1 MEQKNQ
7 LSGKLSMGEKLSY
20 SMGEVATCA
29 MFALFTTLLIFFYT
43 DVVGVSPATIGTIV
57 AISQVFNG
65 ASDVCAGFLV
75 DRTRSKHGRV
85 RVWLLRMAVPY
96 TVASVLLM
104 TVPQIGGMAQAI
116 YIFITYN
123 LMLTVVYTMTQLP
136 YATLVTYLTR
146 DQHERASANIIRMTI
161 SPLANMAMTLG
172 FLPLVSLLGG
182 GQQAWIKATASYGIV
197 CSALL
202 LWCFFFTKERV
213 QVVDETKGE
222 KIPLKTAVTVLFK
235 NKYFI
240 IEFLFFFALAF
251 YQTVAGTMLTYY
263 CKNFLG
269 TENLMGVINSACQI
283 MMVVSTPVIG
293 LLIHKMSKR
302 NWCVFGAV
310 CIMAGALIVPFG
322 PTSVPVVFAGSLLR
336 GVGLACEYAMMYTMV
351 ADVVEYGQWKTGIRT
366 PSAIQSAV
374 TSGQKFGQ
382 GICSAAIGA
391 IMSWAGYNG
400 VLSAAEQSQ
409 QALDTVYNLFVYGMV
424 GTAVFVIVILL
435 FYHLDKEYPTIMQ
448 ELLERENK
456 AAAHVAAEPMYCEGE
471 SFIEH
476 KPVYGE

>member
-7 LSGKLSMGEKLSY
+7 RSGKLSMGEKLSY

-57 AISQVFNG
+57 AVSQVFNG

-116 YIFITYN
+116 YIFMTYN

-146 DQHERASANIIRMTI
+146 DQYERASANIIRMTI

-182 GQQAWIKATASYGIV
+182 GQQAWIKATAIYGIV

-222 KIPLKTAVTVLFK
+222 KIPLKTAITVLFK

-240 IEFLFFFALAF
+240 IAFLFFFALAF

-283 MMVVSTPVIG
+283 MMVVSTPIIG

-302 NWCVFGAV
+302 NWCVFGAI
-310 CIMAGALIVPFG
+310 CIMVGALIVPFG
-322 PTSVPVVFAGSLLR
+322 PTGVPVVFVGSLLR

-448 ELLERENK
+448 ELLEREKK
-456 AAAHVAAEPMYCEGE
+456 AAAHVAAEPTYCEGE
-471 SFIEH
+471 SLINQ